1 MVQNILGAIGCA
13 LNGISGIILAS
24 TFGFAA
30 FPSALIFLVG
40 GTTMLIA
47 AIVDPLWVCAPAC

>member
-1 MVQNILGAIGCA
+1 MVQNILGAIGCV
-13 LNGISGIILAS
+13 LNRISGIILAS

-40 GTTMLIA
+40 GIGMLA
-47 AIVDPLWVCAPAC
+47 AMVDPLWVCAPAC